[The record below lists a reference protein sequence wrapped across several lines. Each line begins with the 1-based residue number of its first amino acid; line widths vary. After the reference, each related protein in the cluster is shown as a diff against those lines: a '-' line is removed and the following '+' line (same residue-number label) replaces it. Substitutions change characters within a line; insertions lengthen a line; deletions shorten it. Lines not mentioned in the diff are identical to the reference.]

1 MEMWCVIHLLV
12 IANWNFRAV
21 RCEVFYVVLF
31 MSLRTRSELG
41 ILDTLED

>member
-1 MEMWCVIHLLV
+1 MEMCVIHLLV
-12 IANWNFRAV
+12 TANWNFRAV
-21 RCEVFYVVLF
+21 RCEVFCVVLF